1 MAAPLYGPPPNV
13 SVAEGLHLI
22 FTHYCSPWKST
33 FAENDQHN
41 QEYENIKTMDGPSF
55 ARMCREAPDLDKFIG
70 RTEIDLIFSK
80 TKPQGVRRLDY
91 DHFLDTLL
99 ELSVRI
105 YPDDDPVVGLANF
118 LSRFIF
124 PLFDQ
129 PPSQFGAL
137 VIEQIL
143 NELTLDEEELAQ
155 LEYAK
160 LLNQQQQQQPIQST
174 TARRNSPPPQ
184 HKQQSHQQQQQYQQQ
199 QRPPGSAIPPQ
210 QTGVLARS
218 MNSTNPL
225 SASQLQAPNQSTFS
239 RSPKRN

>member
-80 TKPQGVRRLDY
+80 TKPHGVRRLDY

-99 ELSVRI
+99 ELSTRI

-124 PLFDQ
+124 ALFDQ
-129 PPSQFGAL
+129 PPSQFGPL

-143 NELTLDEEELAQ
+143 NELNLDEEELAQ
-155 LEYAK
+155 LEQIK
-160 LLNQQQQQQPIQST
+160 LLSQQQQQPIPST

-184 HKQQSHQQQQQYQQQ
+184 QKRPPGTTTIIPHQQHQQQQAGLG
-199 QRPPGSAIPPQ
+199 RSIP
-210 QTGVLARS
+210 
-218 MNSTNPL
+218 STNAL
-225 SASQLQAPNQSTFS
+225 SQSQLQAPNQATFS